1 MFSSKLSTAV
11 HILLYIEEY
20 EQEEKITS
28 EVLADTTGVNAVNI
42 RKILGK
48 LKKAQLVSVKPGVGG
63 SYLAKKPDEITL
75 KMIFQAV
82 EESDHTLFKMH
93 EHPNINCPVGRSIK
107 DVFDRRL
114 EKIQADM
121 LSDMEAVKLS
131 DLYRDMKKKLAEE

>member
-11 HILLYIEEY
+11 HILLYIEKY

-28 EVLADTTGVNAVNI
+28 EVLADTTGGNAIII

-75 KMIFQAV
+75 KMIFQA
-82 EESDHTLFKMH
+82 
-93 EHPNINCPVGRSIK
+93 
-107 DVFDRRL
+107 
-114 EKIQADM
+114 DM

-131 DLYRDMKKKLAEE
+131 DLYRDMKKKLAKE